1 MDPVPVYVGIDVA
14 KATLMIAVRPTGTC
28 WETTNEPRTIA
39 ALVRR
44 LRTLGPTRIIIEA
57 TGRYHVPVHRALAAV
72 GLPVAVVNPRQTRA
86 FAKTLNRLA
95 KTDTIDAHVLAH
107 YAEVIPSR
115 LTPVPDD
122 ATCAL
127 HDLVVRRRQL
137 IDMRTAESNRL
148 DGASVAAARRL
159 RRSLSWLAREL
170 ADVERELAQA
180 LQQPLFQE
188 RVSILTSVPG
198 IGAQSAATLVTEL
211 PELGH
216 LSHKQLAALVGVA
229 PLNRDSGAFR
239 GRRTTWGGRRTVRS
253 ALYMPTLAAIRF
265 NHEIRTFNQRLVA
278 AGRPKQLA
286 VIACEHKLLTIL
298 NALVTQHRL
307 WEDLRPSCAA

>member
-1 MDPVPVYVGIDVA
+1 MGPVPVYVGIDVA
-14 KATLMIAVRPTGTC
+14 KATLVIAVRPSAEC
-28 WETTNEPRTIA
+28 WETTNEPRA
-39 ALVRR
+39 FSRLARR

-57 TGRYHVPVHRALAAV
+57 TGRYHQAVHRALADA

-115 LTPVPDD
+115 LTAAPDD
-122 ATCAL
+122 ETLAL
-127 HDLVVRRRQL
+127 HDLVTRRRQL
-137 IDMRTAESNRL
+137 IEMRTAESNRL
-148 DGASVAAARRL
+148 DCAASASTRL
-159 RRSLSWLAREL
+159 ICAHLSWLARQL
-170 ADVERELAQA
+170 TQVERELAQL
-180 LQQPLFQE
+180 LQQPRFRH
-188 RVSILTSVPG
+188 RVAILQSVPG
-198 IGAQSAATLVTEL
+198 IGAHSAATLVTEL
-211 PELGH
+211 PELGQ

-229 PLNRDSGAFR
+229 PLNRDSGTFR

-265 NHEIRTFNQRLVA
+265 NHEIRAFYQRLVA

-286 VIACEHKLLTIL
+286 VIACQHKLLIFL
-298 NALVTQHRL
+298 NVLVKQNRQ
-307 WEDLRPSCAA
+307 WEDARPCAA